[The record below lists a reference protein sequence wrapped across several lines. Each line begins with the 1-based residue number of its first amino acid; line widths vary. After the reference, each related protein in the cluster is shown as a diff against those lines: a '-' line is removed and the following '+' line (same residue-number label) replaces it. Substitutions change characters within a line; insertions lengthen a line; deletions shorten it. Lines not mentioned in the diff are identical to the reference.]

1 MRHLGKTLNFEF
13 EFRAT
18 RGVNWPSFSVLVNNF
33 QVSTHTITD
42 RDRTVSVDLYFDSG
56 VNNINLYYYS
66 KHQYETVVSNGV
78 IVADQTLELVNMR
91 VDGIQLEPWF
101 WTDHYYLPQYFQ
113 GYKKQFPDAPERLPS
128 QLIWHFPGRYRM
140 MDLPNSND
148 FWKWYQ
154 QERTQRVL
162 KSLVDPTGQIRA
174 NHEPLDSEDQ
184 QLIKEIKKLI
194 DV

>member
-13 EFRAT
+13 EFRAS
-18 RGVNWPSFSVLVNNF
+18 RGVNWPSFSVLVNNL
-33 QVSTHTITD
+33 QISTHTITD

-56 VNNINLYYYS
+56 VNNINLLYYS
-66 KHQYETVVSNGV
+66 KHQYETVIDNGV
-78 IVADQTLELVNMR
+78 IVADQTLELINMR
-91 VDGIQLEPWF
+91 VDDIQLEPWF
-101 WTDHYYLPQYFQ
+101 WTDHYYAPQYFQ

-140 MDLPNSND
+140 MNLPDSD
-148 FWKWYQ
+148 KFWAWYQ
-154 QERTQRVL
+154 QQRTQRVL
-162 KSLVDPTGQIRA
+162 STLIDPTGQIRA
-174 NHEPLDSEDQ
+174 NHESFDDADQ